1 MIKVTYQTQKLN
13 KSKKYEKSEKY
24 KCIERWNGL
33 IIQWK
38 GEYTNT
44 KDPVYGSLLFHPSS
58 SLLHS
63 DNMLMQTIA
72 TEVKNIFWG
81 LAKCLMYNP
90 GQVRDRNC
98 LSPFNVSGVPKM
110 HRRVLG
116 MHGSRSPLQVPH
128 VRYC

>member
-90 GQVRDRNC
+90 GQVRDRN
-98 LSPFNVSGVPKM
+98 
-110 HRRVLG
+110 
-116 MHGSRSPLQVPH
+116 
-128 VRYC
+128 